1 MTLSSSFGSFEE
13 VLPASSL
20 DLEPLGFLG
29 NWERREVR
37 TPLVIDKDII
47 IIVTITEHLPCVR
60 HLRIISYFILPQAFE
75 GKYRDS
81 FTNEEAKV

>member
-47 IIVTITEHLPCVR
+47 IIVTITEHLPCIR
-60 HLRIISYFILPQAFE
+60 HLTYNILFHSP
-75 GKYRDS
+75 S
-81 FTNEEAKV
+81 SL